1 MPYTLFS
8 NRKTRRNDNEDAAA
22 ADIVEVDCCNRSFH
36 LLSLALD

>member
-22 ADIVEVDCCNRSFH
+22 DDIVEVDCNRSFH